1 MLDKKAHFLG
11 EGSSRETLKNQ
22 NYQEHIILGSGEY
35 RKRKDEK
42 KMEKLSLSESGDPTS
57 TMVSTKLCG

>member
-11 EGSSRETLKNQ
+11 EGSSRETLKNP
-22 NYQEHIILGSGEY
+22 NYQEHIILGSGKY
-35 RKRKDEK
+35 RKRKEK